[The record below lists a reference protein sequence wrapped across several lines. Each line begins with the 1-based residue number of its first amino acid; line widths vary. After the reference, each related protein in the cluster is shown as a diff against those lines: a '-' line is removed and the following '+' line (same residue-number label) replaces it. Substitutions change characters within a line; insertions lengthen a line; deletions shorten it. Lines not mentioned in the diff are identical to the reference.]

1 MDLRFRGDDGWGSAT
16 CYVWSV
22 MSETVSKVSMPSER
36 SEAVHASPAAHSFRR
51 AMDAMYWTG
60 AVLSCVAL
68 VLISAIIPWAV
79 YTRYIMNSAASWPE
93 PLAVLLTVAVTFIGA
108 ANCYRQRIHMNMT
121 VGTNLL
127 SPRWRVGAAFIS
139 ELLMGAIALFMLIW
153 GMKLVLA
160 TWGNSVDE
168 FPALSV
174 GITYLPIPVSGAMM
188 LLYVVERLTIGPPPQ
203 DGSDAHVPLD

>member
-1 MDLRFRGDDGWGSAT
+1 
-16 CYVWSV
+16 
-22 MSETVSKVSMPSER
+22 MSEAVSKIAMPSER
-36 SEAVHASPAAHSFRR
+36 STSEESAANGHGPAAAAFRR
-51 AMDAMYWTG
+51 AMNVLYWTG
-60 AVLSCVAL
+60 AVASCIAL

-79 YTRYIMNSAASWPE
+79 YTRYILNSAASWPE
-93 PLAVLLTVAVTFIGA
+93 PLAVLLTIAVTFIGA

-127 SPRWRVGAAFIS
+127 SPRLRVGAAFIS
-139 ELLMGAIALFMLIW
+139 ELLMGVVALFMLIW

-174 GITYLPIPVSGAMM
+174 GITYLPVPVSGAMM
-188 LLYVVERLTIGPPPQ
+188 LLFVIERLTIGPPPQ

>member
-1 MDLRFRGDDGWGSAT
+1 
-16 CYVWSV
+16 
-22 MSETVSKVSMPSER
+22 MSDVISKSPIASR
-36 SEAVHASPAAHSFRR
+36 PHDEAAAHGVAHAFRR
-51 AMDAMYWTG
+51 TMDALYWTG
-60 AVLSCVAL
+60 AVFSCIAL

-79 YTRYIMNSAASWPE
+79 YTRYILNSAASWPE

-127 SPRWRVGAAFIS
+127 PPAARVVAAFMS
-139 ELLMGAIALFMLIW
+139 ELLMAAMALFMMIW
-153 GMKLVLA
+153 GAKLAMA

-168 FPALSV
+168 FPWLSV
-174 GITYLPIPVSGAMM
+174 GVTYLPIPAAGVMM
-188 LLYVVERLTIGPPPQ
+188 FLFVVERLTIGPPPQ

>member
-1 MDLRFRGDDGWGSAT
+1 M
-16 CYVWSV
+16 
-22 MSETVSKVSMPSER
+22 
-36 SEAVHASPAAHSFRR
+36 SEAVSKITIIPKRSEGGHTGPTAAAFRR
-51 AMDAMYWTG
+51 AMDALYWTG
-60 AVLSCVAL
+60 AVASCIAL

-79 YTRYIMNSAASWPE
+79 YTRYVLNSAASWPE
-93 PLAVLLTVAVTFIGA
+93 PLAVLLTVAVTFVGA

-127 SPRWRVGAAFIS
+127 SPRWRVGAAFVS

>member
-1 MDLRFRGDDGWGSAT
+1 M
-16 CYVWSV
+16 
-22 MSETVSKVSMPSER
+22 
-36 SEAVHASPAAHSFRR
+36 SEAVSKIAMTSKKSTPDQSAADGHGPAAAFRN
-51 AMDAMYWTG
+51 AMDVLYWTG
-60 AVLSCVAL
+60 AVASCIAL

-79 YTRYIMNSAASWPE
+79 YTRYILNSAASWPE
-93 PLAVLLTVAVTFIGA
+93 PLAVLLTIAVTFIGA

-127 SPRWRVGAAFIS
+127 SPRLRVGAAFVS
-139 ELLMGAIALFMLIW
+139 ELLMGAVALFMLIW

-174 GITYLPIPVSGAMM
+174 GITYLPVPVSGAMM
-188 LLYVVERLTIGPPPQ
+188 LLYVIERLTIGPPPQ